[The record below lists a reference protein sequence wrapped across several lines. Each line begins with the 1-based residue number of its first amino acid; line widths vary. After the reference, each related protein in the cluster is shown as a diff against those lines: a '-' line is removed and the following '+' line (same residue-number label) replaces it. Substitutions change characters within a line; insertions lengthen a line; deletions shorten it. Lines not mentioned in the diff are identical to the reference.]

1 LGFTQ
6 FDVALAFGLSLS
18 AVHSPPFQYQ
28 VTIMSASI
36 ALYLASASPRRRE
49 LLTLLDY
56 PFRIL
61 SVDVAEQRQP
71 DESAD
76 DYVQRL
82 AREKSQAGWLAC
94 QGEKPVLGA
103 DTIVVFQQEVLEK
116 PRDFAD
122 AQRILQLLSGN
133 THTVMTAIALSSPQG
148 CDVILVKSQVT
159 FRELSPDD
167 ISHYWQSGE
176 PADKAGAYG
185 IQGIGGKFVRHLSG
199 SYSAVVGLPML
210 ETDQLLQ
217 KYCRHS

>member
-1 LGFTQ
+1 
-6 FDVALAFGLSLS
+6 
-18 AVHSPPFQYQ
+18 
-28 VTIMSASI
+28 MSASI

-49 LLTLLDY
+49 LLALLDY
-56 PFRIL
+56 PFAVL
-61 SVDVAEQRQP
+61 SVDVEERRQP
-71 DESAD
+71 QELPEV
-76 DYVQRL
+76 YVQRL

-94 QGEKPVLGA
+94 QGENPVLGA

-133 THTVMTAIALSSPQG
+133 THTVMTAVALSSQHG
-148 CDVILVKSQVT
+148 CEVILVNSQVT
-159 FRELSPDD
+159 FRELSQDD
-167 ISHYWQSGE
+167 IYRYWQSGE

-199 SYSAVVGLPML
+199 SYSAVVGLPLL
-210 ETDQLLQ
+210 ETDQLLH

>member
-1 LGFTQ
+1 
-6 FDVALAFGLSLS
+6 
-18 AVHSPPFQYQ
+18 
-28 VTIMSASI
+28 MSASI

-176 PADKAGAYG
+176 
-185 IQGIGGKFVRHLSG
+185 R
-199 SYSAVVGLPML
+199 YSR
-210 ETDQLLQ
+210 DWRKICSSSQRQLLCGGRLTHVGNGSAIA
-217 KYCRHS
+217 KILSPFMTSDY

>member
-1 LGFTQ
+1 
-6 FDVALAFGLSLS
+6 
-18 AVHSPPFQYQ
+18 
-28 VTIMSASI
+28 MSASI

-49 LLTLLDY
+49 LLALLDY
-56 PFRIL
+56 PFAVL
-61 SVDVAEQRQP
+61 SVDVEEQRQP
-71 DESAD
+71 QELPEV
-76 DYVQRL
+76 YVQRL
-82 AREKSQAGWLAC
+82 AWEKSQTGWLAC

-133 THTVMTAIALSSPQG
+133 THTVMTAVALSSQHG
-148 CDVILVKSQVT
+148 CEVILVNSQVT
-159 FRELSPDD
+159 FRELSQDD
-167 ISHYWQSGE
+167 IYRYWQSGE

-199 SYSAVVGLPML
+199 SYSAVVGLPLL
-210 ETDQLLQ
+210 ETDQLLH

>member
-1 LGFTQ
+1 
-6 FDVALAFGLSLS
+6 
-18 AVHSPPFQYQ
+18 
-28 VTIMSASI
+28 MSASI

-49 LLTLLDY
+49 LLALLDY
-56 PFRIL
+56 PFAVL
-61 SVDVAEQRQP
+61 SVDVEEQHQP
-71 DESAD
+71 QETPEV
-76 DYVQRL
+76 YVQRL
-82 AREKSQAGWLAC
+82 ACEKSQAGWLAC

-133 THTVMTAIALSSPQG
+133 THTVMTAVALSSQHG
-148 CDVILVKSQVT
+148 CEVILVNSQVT
-159 FRELSPDD
+159 FRELSQDD
-167 ISHYWQSGE
+167 IYRYWQSGE

-199 SYSAVVGLPML
+199 SYSAVVGLPLL

>member
-1 LGFTQ
+1 
-6 FDVALAFGLSLS
+6 
-18 AVHSPPFQYQ
+18 
-28 VTIMSASI
+28 MSASI

-49 LLTLLDY
+49 LLALLDY
-56 PFRIL
+56 PFAVL

-71 DESAD
+71 QELPEV
-76 DYVQRL
+76 YVQRL

-133 THTVMTAIALSSPQG
+133 THTIMTAMALSSQHG
-148 CDVILVKSQVT
+148 CKVILVNSQVT
-159 FRELSPDD
+159 FRELSQDD
-167 ISHYWQSGE
+167 IDRYWQSGE

-185 IQGIGGKFVRHLSG
+185 IQGIGGKFVCHLSG
-199 SYSAVVGLPML
+199 SYSAVVGLPLL
-210 ETDQLLQ
+210 ETDQLLH